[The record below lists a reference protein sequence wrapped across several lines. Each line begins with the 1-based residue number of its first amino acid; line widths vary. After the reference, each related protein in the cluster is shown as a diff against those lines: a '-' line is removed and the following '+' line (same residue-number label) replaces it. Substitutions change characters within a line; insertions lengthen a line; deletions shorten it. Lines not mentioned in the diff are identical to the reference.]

1 MFLFSKK
8 RTTYSH
14 RQSKNSVFKDIDP
27 DEIFADSHNFPQFDK
42 NQMEGRLEKPIS
54 KKNILGLGVFL
65 IIIASVFIFKMWSLQ
80 INNGNDYLVKSEQN
94 HLKKSIIFSKRGV
107 VYDRNKELL
116 AWNIKEDN
124 KDFYSRKYITKDGF
138 SHILGYLSYPLKDN
152 QGFYYQEEM
161 TGMDGVEKIFSEQID
176 GKNGSKIFEVDALM
190 NVASESTILP
200 PIDGEDI
207 TLSID
212 SRIQNKLYET
222 IKSLSLNV
230 GFTGGTGIIMDIK
243 SGEII
248 AMTSYPE
255 YNSQIMSDGSDKEK
269 IKTFVNNS
277 NKPFLNR
284 ATIGLYTPGS
294 IVKPFI
300 AIGALNEKIITPEKQ
315 ILSTGQI
322 EIENPYDPEKS
333 SIFKDWKAHGWVDMR
348 RAIAVSSNV
357 YFFEIGGGYKGQ
369 RGLGIEKINSYV
381 KAFGIG
387 DKTGINF
394 FESSGIIPSPEWKK
408 ENFNGEVWR
417 LGDTYNTSIGQYGF
431 QVTPIQMVR
440 GIAGI
445 ANDGNL
451 VTPTILKGDQISSK
465 KIPVDVPK
473 DFFEVVKEGLRQS
486 VEYGTAKGLNIPGF
500 EIAGKTGTAELGTT
514 KKTVNSWAIGFFP
527 YKNPRYAFAMVMEKG
542 PRDNVIGSVFVMRT
556 LFDWMIQNT
565 PEYTK

>member
-8 RTTYSH
+8 RTAYSH
-14 RQSKNSVFKDIDP
+14 RQSKNSAFKDIDP

-42 NQMEGRLEKPIS
+42 NQMEGRFEKPIS
-54 KKNILGLGVFL
+54 KKNILGLGITFL
-65 IIIASVFIFKMWSLQ
+65 IIIFIFIFKMWSLQ
-80 INNGNDYLVKSEQN
+80 INMGNDYLVKSEQN

-116 AWNIKEDN
+116 AWNVKEDN
-124 KDFYSRKYITKDGF
+124 KDFYSRKYIAKDGF
-138 SHILGYLSYPLKDN
+138 AHILGYLSYPLKDN

-161 TGMDGVEKIFSEQID
+161 IGMDGVEKIFSEQID

-190 NVASESTILP
+190 NVASESTILLP
-200 PIDGEDI
+200 VDGGDI

-222 IKSLSLNV
+222 IKGLSLNV

-255 YNSQIMSDGSDKEK
+255 YNSQIMSDGGDKEK
-269 IKTFVNNS
+269 IKTFVNNPD
-277 NKPFLNR
+277 NPFLNR

-300 AIGALNEKIITPEKQ
+300 ALGALNEKIITPEKQ

-322 EIENPYDPEKS
+322 EIENPYSPEKS
-333 SIFKDWKAHGWVDMR
+333 SVFKDWKAHGWVDMR

-387 DKTGINF
+387 DKTGINLS
-394 FESSGIIPSPEWKK
+394 ESSGVIPSPEWKK
-408 ENFNGEVWR
+408 ENFNGEIWR

-451 VTPTILKGDQISSK
+451 VTPTILKEDQVSSK
-465 KIPVDVPK
+465 KIPMDVSQ
-473 DFFEVVKEGLRQS
+473 DFFEVVKEGLRES
-486 VEYGTAKGLNIPGF
+486 VEYGTAKGLNISGF
-500 EIAGKTGTAELGTT
+500 EIAGKTGTAELGIT

-527 YKNPRYAFAMVMEKG
+527 YKNPKYAFATVMEKG

-565 PEYTK
+565 LEYTK